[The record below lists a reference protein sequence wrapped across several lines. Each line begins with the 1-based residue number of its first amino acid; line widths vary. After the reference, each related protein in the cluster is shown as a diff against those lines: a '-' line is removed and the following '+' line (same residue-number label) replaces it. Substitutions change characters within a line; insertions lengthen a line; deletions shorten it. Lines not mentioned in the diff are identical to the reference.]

1 MTTAYDL
8 AKAEVGTVE
17 WAKGDNPKVV
27 AYFKDSGNPGVMDD
41 ETAWCAAFVGAMLKR
56 AGIKG
61 TGKLNARSYLDWGT
75 PVARKDAQPG
85 DVVVFKRGNSS
96 WQGHVAFFVKDRGA
110 LIDVLGGNQS
120 NAVNVKGYQSAALLG
135 IRRPPKATAKPA
147 SPAKQPRT
155 DRQARRAAF
164 ASENRQWRCGCPSG
178 RRAGADRRED
188 RRNHGLGVR
197 MGALGRIVFQLKGR
211 RMTISEFRAW
221 LDGFKEAVGDAP
233 TPEQWAKVLAK
244 LGQVQD
250 LLPAPRQIIPNI
262 IGPYW
267 SPTIP
272 QNVPSWPSVTCGQV
286 TNMRPLDATAS
297 AAIFSDVESLY
308 EN

>member
-1 MTTAYDL
+1 MNAYEM

-17 WAKGDNPKVV
+17 WANGNNPKVV

-120 NAVNVKGYQSAALLG
+120 NAVNIKGYQAAALLG

-147 SPAKQPRT
+147 APPKRPAQSDKPAAPSSPAKPGSG
-155 DRQARRAAF
+155 AVAAILGGALVLIGAKIDAITAW
-164 ASENRQWRCGCPSG
+164 ASE
-178 RRAGADRRED
+178 
-188 RRNHGLGVR
+188 
-197 MGALGRIVFQLKGR
+197 
-211 RMTISEFRAW
+211 
-221 LDGFKEAVGDAP
+221 
-233 TPEQWAKVLAK
+233 WAHWA
-244 LGQVQD
+244 
-250 LLPAPRQIIPNI
+250 
-262 IGPYW
+262 
-267 SPTIP
+267 
-272 QNVPSWPSVTCGQV
+272 
-286 TNMRPLDATAS
+286 AS
-297 AAIFSDVESLY
+297 FF
-308 EN
+308 N

>member
-17 WAKGDNPKVV
+17 WANGNNPKVV

-41 ETAWCAAFVGAMLKR
+41 ETAWCAAFVGAMLRR
-56 AGIKG
+56 AGVKS
-61 TGKLNARSYLDWGT
+61 TGALNARSYLDWGT

-147 SPAKQPRT
+147 KPAKRPAQIAKPAAQPSPAKEAGKAAAGGLAGGGLALAIWALWA
-155 DRQARRAAF
+155 DAAQAWRDFWVWAF
-164 ASENRQWRCGCPSG
+164 SFIN
-178 RRAGADRRED
+178 
-188 RRNHGLGVR
+188 
-197 MGALGRIVFQLKGR
+197 
-211 RMTISEFRAW
+211 
-221 LDGFKEAVGDAP
+221 
-233 TPEQWAKVLAK
+233 
-244 LGQVQD
+244 
-250 LLPAPRQIIPNI
+250 
-262 IGPYW
+262 
-267 SPTIP
+267 
-272 QNVPSWPSVTCGQV
+272 
-286 TNMRPLDATAS
+286 
-297 AAIFSDVESLY
+297 
-308 EN
+308 